1 MSLFKPKTAEEGK
14 WQYCN
19 YGFNKD
25 LFTSFDDCMNRYDE
39 VMSKRD
45 SFNDQAMAARVFQL
59 SDKLEPQTQADCPE
73 GTKFKPR
80 GCKPPQKCT
89 NNRNTC
95 EGTPLSPITAKTM
108 GVGSNWLVPALL
120 IGAGI
125 FILTRKSE

>member
-39 VMSKRD
+39 VMSKHRLPEWVQISVD
-45 SFNDQAMAARVFQL
+45 SVA
-59 SDKLEPQTQADCPE
+59 EPQTQADCPA

-95 EGTPLSPITAKTM
+95 EGTPLSAKTM
-108 GVGSNWLVPALL
+108 GVGSNWLLPALL

-125 FILTRKSE
+125 FILTRKSA

>member
-1 MSLFKPKTAEEGK
+1 MSQFKPKTAEEGK
-14 WQYCN
+14 FQYCN

-45 SFNDQAMAARVFQL
+45 SFD
-59 SDKLEPQTQADCPE
+59 SEPQTQADCPE

-95 EGTPLSPITAKTM
+95 EGTPLSPVTTKNMA
-108 GVGSNWLVPALL
+108 VGSNWLLPALL
-120 IGAGI
+120 VGAGI